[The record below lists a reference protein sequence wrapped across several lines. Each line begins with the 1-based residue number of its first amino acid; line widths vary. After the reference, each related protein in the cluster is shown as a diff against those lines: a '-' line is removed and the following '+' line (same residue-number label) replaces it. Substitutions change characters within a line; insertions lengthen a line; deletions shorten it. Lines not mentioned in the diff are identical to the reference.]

1 MGEQLNLTPG
11 DSRVQRDA
19 ELAMVAW
26 LGQELGCLLEPKR
39 ITLKDGSRL
48 ELDAFCEDPLV
59 ICEAWAHQGPP
70 KSAQKFKVMNDAMK
84 LLAARSIVGLHARA
98 FLLFADEEAAG
109 HFRRNT
115 WHASALTES
124 RVEVKVANLSN
135 ELKAEIRAAQ
145 VRQYR

>member
-1 MGEQLNLTPG
+1 MTAG
-11 DSRVQRDA
+11 DSRVQREA

-26 LGQELGCLLEPKR
+26 LGHELGCVLEPKR
-39 ITLKDGSRL
+39 IKLRDGSRL
-48 ELDAFCEDPLV
+48 ELDAFCADPLT

-84 LLAARSIVGLHARA
+84 LLAARSVVGEHAKA
-98 FLLFADEEAAG
+98 YLLFADEEAAS

-124 RVEVKVANLSN
+124 RIEVMVAKLPI
-135 ELKAEIRAAQ
+135 ELRAEIRAAQ
-145 VRQYR
+145 IRQYR